1 MGSQLFPDNLATL
14 PPGPLSTGSAGLIGS
29 DPMKSLRASST
40 PPGYSICAWQCSTIT
55 HCYCISPRDILGS
68 SQAGSS
74 NAGTGD
80 QAAKGERQ
88 SCWTGG
94 RSALSMI
101 PKAGRSTWWPP
112 YPLSAWL
119 PGATTIVFF
128 SGPFASAL
136 LMFPPPPTSAYHG
149 HSLRSLVVVF
159 VHIICKS
166 TGYTLSH
173 GTTHTASS
181 LGGCTSQAALTWV
194 NFSHSPNCAISQ
206 PV

>member
-29 DPMKSLRASST
+29 DPMKTLRASST
-40 PPGYSICAWQCSTIT
+40 LPGYSICAWQCSTIT
-55 HCYCISPRDILGS
+55 NCYCISPRDILGS

-80 QAAKGERQ
+80 QAAKGERR

-94 RSALSMI
+94 RSALSML

-136 LMFPPPPTSAYHG
+136 LMFPPHFCLSWALPEIFS
-149 HSLRSLVVVF
+149 SS
-159 VHIICKS
+159 ICFCS
-166 TGYTLSH
+166 YYL
-173 GTTHTASS
+173 
-181 LGGCTSQAALTWV
+181 
-194 NFSHSPNCAISQ
+194 
-206 PV
+206 